1 LDSIDSRE
9 CLFQNNYPWYYK
21 LLNIYI
27 KLLELKKQNT
37 EKSLNE
43 YNTLKNKICQID
55 ASFKWIELKS
65 KIREYRT
72 MLYEKHLVDD
82 TIYGGINCDSLFYPE
97 YYQLTYDF
105 KKLEIL
111 EWYYRNLNL

>member
-9 CLFQNNYPWYYK
+9 RAFQNNYPWYYK

-27 KLLELKKQNT
+27 KLLNLKKDNT
-37 EKSLNE
+37 KESVNE
-43 YNTLKNKICQID
+43 YNTMKIKLCQLDEIYNWMGIKNQVK
-55 ASFKWIELKS
+55 
-65 KIREYRT
+65 EYRK
-72 MLYEKHLVDD
+72 MLYEKYLVDY
-82 TIYGGINCDSLFYPE
+82 TVYGGINSDSLFYPE
-97 YYQLTYDF
+97 YYQLTYDL